1 MGQQHTAGQFSYPN
15 YAPQHGYMTAQI
27 QQKYIQSAIS
37 KKTLPEN
44 AHRMAHIISLT
55 APNDVRQP
63 IQFWQLYSVLGQQ
76 RIVDIVTRFYRR
88 VYADEHWFRSV
99 FANIGTIERH
109 ISTQSSMWI
118 DVMGGGHAY
127 HGGEFRLSFH
137 HTHNAMQLM
146 NDRGA
151 QRWVKLMQ
159 ETLAEPDID
168 WTDDPRVRPAL
179 NTFLTYFLGKYAEEF
194 DFADCSAFGEL
205 NPAVKRKI
213 NFLNMTDDAIAAL
226 TELELRDG
234 LAARGVDISQYQH
247 KSELVSKALRL

>member
-1 MGQQHTAGQFSYPN
+1 MAQTTESRFSYPVYQPHN
-15 YAPQHGYMTAQI
+15 GYMTAQI
-27 QQKYIQSAIS
+27 QRQYIESAIR
-37 KKTLPEN
+37 KKMLPEN
-44 AHRMAHIISLT
+44 AHRMANIVSLI

-63 IQFWQLYSVLGQQ
+63 IQFWQLYSVMGQA

-88 VYADEHWFRSV
+88 VYQDEHWFRSV
-99 FANIGTIERH
+99 FANIGNMERH
-109 ISTQSSMWI
+109 INTQAAMWI

-127 HGGEFRLSFH
+127 HGGEYRLSFH

-168 WTDDPRVRPAL
+168 WTDDPRVRPAI

-194 DFADCSAFGEL
+194 AFTDCSAFGGL
-205 NPAVKRKI
+205 NAPVKRKI
-213 NFLNMTDDAIAAL
+213 NFLNMTEEAIAAL
-226 TELELRDG
+226 TENELKDG
-234 LAARGVDISQYQH
+234 LAMRGIDVSTYQN
-247 KSELVSKALRL
+247 KQELVSKALRL

>member
-88 VYADEHWFRSV
+88 VYADEH
-99 FANIGTIERH
+99 
-109 ISTQSSMWI
+109 
-118 DVMGGGHAY
+118 
-127 HGGEFRLSFH
+127 
-137 HTHNAMQLM
+137 
-146 NDRGA
+146 
-151 QRWVKLMQ
+151 
-159 ETLAEPDID
+159 
-168 WTDDPRVRPAL
+168 
-179 NTFLTYFLGKYAEEF
+179 
-194 DFADCSAFGEL
+194 
-205 NPAVKRKI
+205 
-213 NFLNMTDDAIAAL
+213 
-226 TELELRDG
+226 
-234 LAARGVDISQYQH
+234 
-247 KSELVSKALRL
+247 